1 MRRRFHF
8 RYWPLA
14 DLGAAHGNVRF
25 QGQSG
30 PGAGWT
36 ECRLLTRSGVRQF
49 NSGQA
54 TALFAQRKL
63 SLFRVEQVI
72 SNNRREGSQITYEAF
87 ADATAT
93 AFAKAKQIG
102 AANLGRVKDRDR

>member
-1 MRRRFHF
+1 
-8 RYWPLA
+8 
-14 DLGAAHGNVRF
+14 
-25 QGQSG
+25 
-30 PGAGWT
+30 
-36 ECRLLTRSGVRQF
+36 
-49 NSGQA
+49 
-54 TALFAQRKL
+54 
-63 SLFRVEQVI
+63 LFRVEQVI